1 MVVYRRETRGR
12 NLLVVLIVAALAL
25 VIVDSGRSGVV
36 SSMRDGASSAI
47 SPIRSATNT
56 AFQPLRDVSSGIG
69 DYSSLKRQNG
79 QLRRQVGDLQGQVR
93 KGRGIGG
100 EVGQLEKLLDLP
112 TVEDATG
119 IAARVSG
126 GAPGNFERTVQLDK
140 GSSKGI
146 RVGYPVVT
154 GDGLVGTISAV
165 SPSQSTVTLLD
176 NPALGVGVRLES
188 SQVFAITTAT
198 SGDRALHLANL
209 SDNFAQIQKGELVFT
224 AAIPNAAFPPDEPV
238 GTVTSYAR
246 GPQDLAPTITVAPLV
261 NLDNLDFVKV
271 LRWPDPT
278 AAPSTVITTPGG

>member
-1 MVVYRRETRGR
+1 MVVAVA
-12 NLLVVLIVAALAL
+12 LVV
-25 VIVDSGRSGVV
+25 VDSGRSGVV
-36 SSMRDGASSAI
+36 ASMRDAANSAI
-47 SPIRSATNT
+47 SPVRSATNS
-56 AFQPLRDVSSGIG
+56 AFQPLRDVGSGIT

-79 QLRRQVGDLQGQVR
+79 QLRRQLGDLQGQVR
-93 KGRGIGG
+93 KSRGIGG

-126 GAPGNFERTVQLDK
+126 GAPGNFERTVELDK
-140 GSSKGI
+140 GATKGI

-165 SPSQSTVTLLD
+165 TRSQSTVTLLD
-176 NPALGVGVRLES
+176 NPSLGVGVRLET

-198 SGDRALHLANL
+198 AGDRALHLANL
-209 SDNFAQIQKGELVFT
+209 SDNFAQVQKGELVFT
-224 AAIPNAAFPPDEPV
+224 AAVPNAAFPPDEPV
-238 GTVTSYAR
+238 GTVTSFAR
-246 GPQDLAPTITVAPLV
+246 GPQDLAPSITVAPLV

-278 AAPSTVITTPGG
+278 AAPATPGG